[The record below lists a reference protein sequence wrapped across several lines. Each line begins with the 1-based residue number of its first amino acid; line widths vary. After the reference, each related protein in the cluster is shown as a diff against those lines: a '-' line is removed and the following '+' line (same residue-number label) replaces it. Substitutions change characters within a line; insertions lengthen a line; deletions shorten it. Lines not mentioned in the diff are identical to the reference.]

1 MIKKVIA
8 LVFVSF
14 FVMSGLTV
22 LTENNQNYNISINNV
37 NSFTSTPTN
46 NYNYSVKQSITFT
59 SGISGQSLGCY
70 NNVLY
75 YIYNDSISQFSFESD
90 KISTFLSLSSIPNH
104 LEIYDNFMI
113 IGYGNTLF
121 QIYNFSDNKLYTSN
135 FTYSANMIQF
145 SIINNKYIFSLLT
158 GGTIYNCEL
167 SLNPFSLSKISSI
180 SIDSVCNQFT
190 YAGNKNNIIFAIN
203 GGSGCYPLDQFG
215 FLCVGDSSLNASQSN
230 SNDDFGNIY
239 DIMDLGN
246 YGLLGSE
253 SYYITDVNTACTTPY
268 SYNSYSTNG
277 NLYFSDSSYNVNFYP
292 MNISNNAY
300 TKLPE
305 LSSNSNFQ
313 EFCNN
318 GKIVNVYLPIGTGD
332 TVYNTATYI
341 INGNYNLIVV
351 SNDIVYVYP
360 LDTYNLNVKSYNKLS
375 NQIQDYFS
383 LDGTI
388 YTGYSNSF
396 IINKFPQSLIP
407 LNTSTYYYNGS
418 AITIIQSDFSG
429 SGTNLYY
436 NLSIYYN
443 QIQAPSIPL
452 YDIFSYM
459 YPISIIGLFVGMGA
473 FIFTI
478 KKRGYK
484 I

>member
-22 LTENNQNYNISINNV
+22 LSENNQNYNISINNV

-46 NYNYSVKQSITFT
+46 NYNYTIKEGITFT
-59 SGISGQSLGCY
+59 AIGDGQSFGCY

-75 YIYNDSISQFSFESD
+75 YIYGDSICQFSFESV
-90 KISTFLSLSSIPNH
+90 KNSVFLSLSSEPNH

-158 GGTIYNCEL
+158 SGTIYNCEL
-167 SLNPFSLSKISSI
+167 SLNPFSLNKISSF
-180 SIDSVCNQFT
+180 SIDSVVNQFT
-190 YAGNKNNIIFAIN
+190 YSGNKNNIIFAIN
-203 GGSGCYPLDQFG
+203 GGNGNYPLNQFG
-215 FLCVGDSSLNASQSN
+215 FLCVGDSSLNTSQSN
-230 SNDDFGNIY
+230 SYNDFGNIY

-253 SYYITDVNTACTTPY
+253 SYYITDVNTAGPTSYT
-268 SYNSYSTNG
+268 YNSYSTNG

-305 LSSNSNFQ
+305 LSSDSNFQ

-341 INGNYNLIVV
+341 INGNYNLIIV
-351 SNDIVYVYP
+351 SNSIVYVYQ

-407 LNTSTYYYNGS
+407 LNTSTYYYNGT

-429 SGTNLYY
+429 SGNNLYY

-443 QIQAPSIPL
+443 QVQAPSIPL
-452 YDIFSYM
+452 YDIFTYM
-459 YPISIIGLFVGMGA
+459 YPISIIGLFVGMGS
-473 FIFTI
+473 FIFVI